1 MSIKEYFSFTKSE
14 KRGVIVLLIILLL
27 ILFSFPFVDYLK
39 QQNTPDFT
47 EYEDAILAF
56 EKELNEQEN
65 EQKQTYQQ
73 KNKQAL
79 SITLFDFDP
88 NTISDEEWKQLGF
101 RDWQIKI
108 INNYKAKGGN
118 WKIKADIKKIY
129 GISDKHYELLFP
141 HILLPETIEKT
152 NYQNDKPVK
161 KSVENKFEKKDYS
174 QKIDI
179 NTADS
184 AMLTNIKGIGP
195 AYSSRI
201 IKYRDLL
208 GGFIAKEQLKEV
220 WGLSEETY
228 QIALPQIVVSDRVQK
243 ININKATADVLKQ
256 HPYINWKIANAIEKY
271 RKANGSYKSV
281 ADLNKLHLLDKATI
295 EKISPYLGVE

>member
-1 MSIKEYFSFTKSE
+1 MSIKDYFSFTKSE
-14 KRGVIVLLIILLL
+14 KRGVIVLLVVLLL

-47 EYEDAILAF
+47 AYENAILAF

-65 EQKQTYQQ
+65 KQKQGYQQ
-73 KNKQAL
+73 KDKQAL
-79 SITLFDFDP
+79 AITLFDFNP
-88 NTISDEEWKQLGF
+88 NTISDDEWKQLGF
-101 RDWQIKI
+101 RDWQIKT

-118 WKIKADIKKIY
+118 WRTKADVKKIY

-152 NYQNDKPVK
+152 NNQYEKPSK
-161 KSVENKFEKKDYS
+161 KSFENKFEKKDYS

-220 WGLSEETY
+220 WGLTEETY
-228 QIALPQIVVSDRVQK
+228 QMALPQIVVSDNIQK
-243 ININKATADVLKQ
+243 ININKATADALKQ

-271 RKANGSYKSV
+271 RKANGNYTSLT
-281 ADLNKLHLLDKATI
+281 DLNKLHLLDKATI
-295 EKISPYLGVE
+295 EKISPYLTVE

>member
-1 MSIKEYFSFTKSE
+1 MGIKDYFSFTKSE
-14 KRGVIVLLIILLL
+14 KRGVIVLLVVLLL

-47 EYEDAILAF
+47 AYENAILAF

-65 EQKQTYQQ
+65 KQKQGYQQ
-73 KNKQAL
+73 KDKQAL
-79 SITLFDFDP
+79 AITLFDFNP
-88 NTISDEEWKQLGF
+88 NTISDDEWKQLGF

-118 WKIKADIKKIY
+118 WRTKADVKKIY

-141 HILLPETIEKT
+141 YILLPETIEKT
-152 NYQNDKPVK
+152 NNQYEKPSK
-161 KSVENKFEKKDYS
+161 KSFENKFEKKDYS

-220 WGLSEETY
+220 WGLTEETY
-228 QIALPQIVVSDRVQK
+228 QMALPQIVVSDKIQK
-243 ININKATADVLKQ
+243 ININKATADALKQ

-271 RKANGSYKSV
+271 RKANGNYKSL

-295 EKISPYLGVE
+295 EKISPYLTVE

>member
-1 MSIKEYFSFTKSE
+1 MSIKDYFSFTKSE
-14 KRGVIVLLIILLL
+14 KRGVIVLLVVLLL

-47 EYEDAILAF
+47 AYENAILAF

-65 EQKQTYQQ
+65 KQKQGYQQ
-73 KNKQAL
+73 KDKQAL
-79 SITLFDFDP
+79 AITLFDFNP
-88 NTISDEEWKQLGF
+88 NTISDDEWKQLGF
-101 RDWQIKI
+101 RDWQIKT
-108 INNYKAKGGN
+108 INNYKANGGN
-118 WKIKADIKKIY
+118 WRTKADVKKIY

-152 NYQNDKPVK
+152 NNQYEKPSK
-161 KSVENKFEKKDYS
+161 KSFENKFEKKDYS

-220 WGLSEETY
+220 WGLTEETY
-228 QIALPQIVVSDRVQK
+228 QMALPQIVVSDKIQK

-271 RKANGSYKSV
+271 RKANGNYTSLT
-281 ADLNKLHLLDKATI
+281 DLNKLHLLDKATI
-295 EKISPYLGVE
+295 EKISPYLTVE

>member
-1 MSIKEYFSFTKSE
+1 MSIKDYFSFTKSE
-14 KRGVIVLLIILLL
+14 KRGVIVLLFVLLL

-47 EYEDAILAF
+47 AYENAILAF

-65 EQKQTYQQ
+65 KQKQGYQQ
-73 KNKQAL
+73 KDKQAL
-79 SITLFDFDP
+79 AITLFDFNP
-88 NTISDEEWKQLGF
+88 NTISDDEWKQLGF

-118 WKIKADIKKIY
+118 WRTKADVKKIY

-141 HILLPETIEKT
+141 YILLPETIEKT
-152 NYQNDKPVK
+152 NNQYEKPSK
-161 KSVENKFEKKDYS
+161 KSFENKFEKKDYS

-195 AYSSRI
+195 TYSSRI

-220 WGLSEETY
+220 WGLTEETY
-228 QIALPQIVVSDRVQK
+228 QMALPQIVVSDNIQK

-271 RKANGSYKSV
+271 RKANGNYTSLT
-281 ADLNKLHLLDKATI
+281 DLNKLHLLDKATI
-295 EKISPYLGVE
+295 EKISPYLTVE

>member
-1 MSIKEYFSFTKSE
+1 MGIKDYFSFTKSE
-14 KRGVIVLLIILLL
+14 KRGVIVLLVVLLL

-47 EYEDAILAF
+47 AYENAILAF

-65 EQKQTYQQ
+65 KQKQGYQQ
-73 KNKQAL
+73 KDKQAL
-79 SITLFDFDP
+79 AITLFDFNP
-88 NTISDEEWKQLGF
+88 NTISGDEWKQLGF
-101 RDWQIKI
+101 RDWQIKT

-118 WKIKADIKKIY
+118 WRTKADVKKIY

-152 NYQNDKPVK
+152 NNQYEKPSK
-161 KSVENKFEKKDYS
+161 KSFENKFEKKDYS
-174 QKIDI
+174 KKFDI

-228 QIALPQIVVSDRVQK
+228 QMALPQIVVSDNIQK
-243 ININKATADVLKQ
+243 ININKATADALKQ

-271 RKANGSYKSV
+271 RKANGNYTSLT
-281 ADLNKLHLLDKATI
+281 DLNKLHLLDKATI
-295 EKISPYLGVE
+295 EKISPYLTVE

>member
-1 MSIKEYFSFTKSE
+1 MSIKDYFSFTKSE

-27 ILFSFPFVDYLK
+27 ILFSFPFVDYLR

-47 EYEDAILAF
+47 AYENAILAF

-65 EQKQTYQQ
+65 KQKQGYQQ
-73 KNKQAL
+73 KDKQAL
-79 SITLFDFDP
+79 AITLFDFNP
-88 NTISDEEWKQLGF
+88 NTISDDEWKQLGF

-118 WKIKADIKKIY
+118 WRTKADVKKIY

-152 NYQNDKPVK
+152 NNQYEKPSK
-161 KSVENKFEKKDYS
+161 KSFENKFEKKDYS

-220 WGLSEETY
+220 WGLTEETY
-228 QIALPQIVVSDRVQK
+228 QMALPQIVVSDNIQK
-243 ININKATADVLKQ
+243 ININKATADALKQ

-271 RKANGSYKSV
+271 RKANGNYTSLT
-281 ADLNKLHLLDKATI
+281 DLNKLHLLDKATI
-295 EKISPYLGVE
+295 EKISPYLTVE

>member
-1 MSIKEYFSFTKSE
+1 
-14 KRGVIVLLIILLL
+14 
-27 ILFSFPFVDYLK
+27 
-39 QQNTPDFT
+39 
-47 EYEDAILAF
+47 
-56 EKELNEQEN
+56 LNEQEKH
-65 EQKQTYQQ
+65 QKQAYQQ
-73 KNKQAL
+73 KDKQAL
-79 SITLFDFDP
+79 SITLFEFDP

-101 RDWQIKI
+101 SDWQIKI

-118 WKIKADIKKIY
+118 WRTKADVKKIY
-129 GISDKHYELLFP
+129 GISDKHYDLLFP

-152 NYQNDKPVK
+152 NKQYDKPSK
-161 KSVENKFEKKDYS
+161 KSFENKFEKKDYS

-184 AMLTNIKGIGP
+184 ALLTNIKGIGP

-228 QIALPQIVVSDRVQK
+228 QMALPQIIVSDKIKK
-243 ININKATADVLKQ
+243 ININKATAAGLKQ

-271 RKANGSYKSV
+271 RKANGNYKSLT
-281 ADLNKLHLLDKATI
+281 DLNKLHLLDKATI

>member
-152 NYQNDKPVK
+152 NYQNDKSVK

>member
-39 QQNTPDFT
+39 QQNTPDFM

-65 EQKQTYQQ
+65 EQNQAYQQ

-118 WKIKADIKKIY
+118 WKIKADVKKIY

-152 NYQNDKPVK
+152 NYQYDKPVK

>member
-73 KNKQAL
+73 KNKQAS

>member
-1 MSIKEYFSFTKSE
+1 MSIKDYFSFTKSE

-39 QQNTPDFT
+39 QQSTPDFT
-47 EYEDAILAF
+47 AYENAILAF
-56 EKELNEQEN
+56 EKELNEQEK
-65 EQKQTYQQ
+65 EQKQAYQQ
-73 KNKQAL
+73 SNKQAL

-118 WKIKADIKKIY
+118 WKVKADIKKIY
-129 GISDKHYELLFP
+129 GISDKHYKLLFP

-195 AYSSRI
+195 AYSGRI

-228 QIALPQIVVSDRVQK
+228 QMALPQIVVSDKVQK

-281 ADLNKLHLLDKATI
+281 ADLNKLHLLDKATL
-295 EKISPYLGVE
+295 EKISPYLRVE

>member
-1 MSIKEYFSFTKSE
+1 MGIKDYFSFTKSE
-14 KRGVIVLLIILLL
+14 KRGVIVLLVVLLL

-47 EYEDAILAF
+47 AYENAILAF

-65 EQKQTYQQ
+65 KQKQGYQQ
-73 KNKQAL
+73 KDKQAL
-79 SITLFDFDP
+79 AITLFDFNP
-88 NTISDEEWKQLGF
+88 NTISDDEWKQLGF
-101 RDWQIKI
+101 RDWQIKT

-118 WKIKADIKKIY
+118 WRTKADVKKIY

-152 NYQNDKPVK
+152 NNQYEKPSK
-161 KSVENKFEKKDYS
+161 KSFENKFEKKDYS

-228 QIALPQIVVSDRVQK
+228 QMALPQIVVSDNIQK
-243 ININKATADVLKQ
+243 ININKATADALKQ

-271 RKANGSYKSV
+271 RKANGNYKSL

-295 EKISPYLGVE
+295 EKISPYLTVE

>member
-27 ILFSFPFVDYLK
+27 ILFSFPFVNYLK

-47 EYEDAILAF
+47 AYENAILAF
-56 EKELNEQEN
+56 EKELNEQEKH
-65 EQKQTYQQ
+65 QKQAYQQ
-73 KNKQAL
+73 KDKQAL
-79 SITLFDFDP
+79 SITLFEFDP

-101 RDWQIKI
+101 SDWQIKI

-118 WKIKADIKKIY
+118 WRTKADVKKIY
-129 GISDKHYELLFP
+129 GISDKHYDLLFP

-152 NYQNDKPVK
+152 NKQYDKPSK
-161 KSVENKFEKKDYS
+161 KSFENKFEKKDYS

-184 AMLTNIKGIGP
+184 ALLTNIKGIGP

-228 QIALPQIVVSDRVQK
+228 QMALPQIIVSDKIKK
-243 ININKATADVLKQ
+243 ININKATAAGLKQ

-271 RKANGSYKSV
+271 RKANGNYKSLT
-281 ADLNKLHLLDKATI
+281 DLNKLHLLDKATI